1 MAMIYRKVDFTI
13 KFGGF
18 EWYYHKFSDKPR
30 LVCGSL
36 VKDILEIVSMVE
48 NNRYLWNHQA
58 NIIMTY

>member
-36 VKDILEIVSMVE
+36 VKDILEIVPMVE
-48 NNRYLWNHQA
+48 NNRYL
-58 NIIMTY
+58 